1 MELGR
6 VADID
11 NAKVNHVEKAKKVAE
26 VDNDKRVEPDEKYR
40 NAQGSQQTFDKNEVI
55 LDNVRF
61 GYNKSSQDFFVKVRR
76 GDAEYKYPTED
87 MMRVKAQLL
96 NELKQKLDESK

>member
-11 NAKVNHVEKAKKVAE
+11 NAQVNNIEKVQKVNNVDDKNKIVQDEEYKKAL
-26 VDNDKRVEPDEKYR
+26 
-40 NAQGSQQTFDKNEVI
+40 GSEQIIDKNEVM

-61 GYNKSSQDFFVKVRR
+61 GYNKSSKDFFVKITRAE
-76 GDAEYKYPTED
+76 AEYKYPTED
-87 MMRVKAQLL
+87 MMKVKAFILQEIE
-96 NELKQKLDESK
+96 NRK